1 MPSSIHIST
10 ARTILN
16 SHDPVDLKV
25 WKRDGSVMVLTRC
38 ISLHYDFY
46 TGVRNV
52 KVLSSGQIRKIR
64 DVLIFELNGMEVFI

>member
-1 MPSSIHIST
+1 MPSSVHIST
-10 ARTILN
+10 ARLILN

-25 WKRDGSVMVLTRC
+25 WKRDGSVMELNRC

-46 TGVRNV
+46 SGVRNV

-64 DVLIFELNGMEVFI
+64 DVLIFEINGMEVFL